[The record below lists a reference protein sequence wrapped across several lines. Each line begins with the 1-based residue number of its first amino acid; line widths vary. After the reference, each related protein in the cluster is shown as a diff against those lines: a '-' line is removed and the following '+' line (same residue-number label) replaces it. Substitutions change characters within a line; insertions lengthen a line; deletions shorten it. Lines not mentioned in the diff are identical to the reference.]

1 MLSLPDDVAEADDE
15 VLLLPFHDSGTRRS
29 KGDLGTASA
38 DSSSATGWKLDF
50 DAAFLNFFF
59 FPNDIKVSLSA
70 TDPLDS
76 VHVSTTSSSKLAL
89 PPKNPDLLRD
99 LRFSTFFGR

>member
-1 MLSLPDDVAEADDE
+1 MLSLPDDVAEANDE
-15 VLLLPFHDSGTRRS
+15 VLPLPFHDSGTRRS
-29 KGDLGTASA
+29 KGDLGTAPA

-59 FPNDIKVSLSA
+59 FPNDINVSLSI
-70 TDPLDS
+70 DPLDS
-76 VHVSTTSSSKLAL
+76 MRVSTTSSSKLAL